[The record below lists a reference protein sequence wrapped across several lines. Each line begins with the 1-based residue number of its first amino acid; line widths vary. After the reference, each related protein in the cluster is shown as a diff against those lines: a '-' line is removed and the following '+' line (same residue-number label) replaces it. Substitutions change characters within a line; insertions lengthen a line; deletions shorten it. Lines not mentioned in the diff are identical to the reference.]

1 MDKNEEIIKKI
12 KKLRNTFSEITG
24 LPTSF
29 EVETNGESL
38 IFDDEKKEFVKKK
51 PSSQWM
57 ADNPKRWMAD
67 SPSLEPAGTK
77 RLAIGVVTAPGN
89 IETYSQKFDSGE
101 LVREEKDT
109 FIDVNSERVITEKE
123 QKKGSKKAK
132 KRLRAKHRRNEK
144 ISRETSE
151 KEKVENDKKREKI
164 EDSQQETFTAHQQ
177 IPSK

>member
-1 MDKNEEIIKKI
+1 MDKNEEIIKKL
-12 KKLRNTFSEITG
+12 KKVRNTFSEITG

-67 SPSLEPAGTK
+67 SPSLEPVGTK
-77 RLAIGVVTAPGN
+77 RLAIGVITGPGN

-101 LVREEKDT
+101 LVREDKDI
-109 FIDVNSERVITEKE
+109 FIDVNSERVISEKE
-123 QKKGSKKAK
+123 EKKSSKKAK
-132 KRLRAKHRRNEK
+132 KRLRTKHRK
-144 ISRETSE
+144 SE
-151 KEKVENDKKREKI
+151 KEKLENDKKQEKL
-164 EDSQQETFTAHQQ
+164 ETDRQENFTSHQQ
-177 IPSK
+177 ISPK